1 MPQCKNNPKKSYK
14 GTEPSPKGLGY
25 CGSGEKEGT
34 IKKGK
39 DGKQWII
46 KNKRWI
52 KYNSNKKNKD
62 ESYKTYYIHDNM
74 FIPYYVN
81 IYKNKIE
88 VFKYNI
94 KKHNIFNEEFSTK
107 LNKKQK
113 DNYIKMPYFNK
124 IKFEK
129 IFIGKSVDDNI
140 TFGMDIGKNYDGN
153 TILIKIDKNN
163 YIYIGNYDS
172 YSFKTDDNII
182 KYYSSIGSND
192 VPYPVAIGEKYVYFL
207 VEKTYVLKTLFK
219 KNSKESE
226 YINDY
231 YEYIKKKD
239 INNIKNVKIIQKRF
253 I

>member
-1 MPQCKNNPKKSYK
+1 MTQCKNNPKKSYK

-62 ESYKTYYIHDNM
+62 ESYKT
-74 FIPYYVN
+74 
-81 IYKNKIE
+81 
-88 VFKYNI
+88 
-94 KKHNIFNEEFSTK
+94 
-107 LNKKQK
+107 
-113 DNYIKMPYFNK
+113 
-124 IKFEK
+124 
-129 IFIGKSVDDNI
+129 
-140 TFGMDIGKNYDGN
+140 
-153 TILIKIDKNN
+153 
-163 YIYIGNYDS
+163 
-172 YSFKTDDNII
+172 DDNII

-207 VEKTYVLKTLFK
+207 VEKTYVLKTLLK

-239 INNIKNVKIIQKRF
+239 INKIKNVKITQKRL